1 MSDALVQWLR
11 RPEVYPDATQGVVL
25 VETHISW
32 VFLTDQFAY
41 KLKKPVRFDFLDFS
55 TVELRRIACENEVR
69 LNRRLAAHVYRGV
82 VAVRR
87 DERGGLFLDESLV
100 GESVSSTRATAVV
113 DWLVKMWRL
122 PADRTLDAL
131 HRSGQLSADDLT
143 RLAERLAD
151 FYRHTDRATMTA
163 EEYRSGIA
171 RHVRANRSTLL
182 AASRAA
188 LLATAGD
195 QGALAASIST
205 IKRIHAA
212 QLQFLALKRGMFD
225 ARVAEGRVVDCHG
238 DLRPEHFYLLPEPVA
253 IDCIEFSAEFRRLD
267 VADELSF
274 LATECDFIEA
284 DEVGRQIADR
294 CLTLLGD
301 KPPAELM
308 AFYRAYRACVRAKVA
323 ALRGKQVERGERQ
336 AALAQA
342 ARHLELAERYTM
354 EFSSIVP
361 SLLLVVHGLTG
372 SGKSTLA
379 AALADE
385 LGAESLSTD
394 AVRRQMFGPS
404 REPAAYGEGNYEA
417 TQRLAVYNSLFAA
430 AEQHL
435 VDRLSV
441 VLDGTFL
448 TAELRRRAAKL
459 ASRRG
464 ARPLFIH
471 CSCPD
476 EIARQRIAQR
486 ISAGGATSESRPELF
501 DRRKAD
507 EEPTPSDLDRLDI
520 QTIHTLLDQVDVVID
535 RLRDVYL
542 RAR

>member
-55 TVELRRIACENEVR
+55 TAELRRAACEDEVR
-69 LNRRLAAHVYRGV
+69 LNRRLAADVYLGA

-87 DERGGLFLDESLV
+87 DERGDLTLDQSPCDSRSEQ
-100 GESVSSTRATAVV
+100 AI
-113 DWLVKMWRL
+113 DWLVKMRRL
-122 PADRTLDAL
+122 PVDRTLDAL
-131 HRSGQLSADDLT
+131 HRERQLSEEDLA
-143 RLAERLAD
+143 RLAERLAE
-151 FYRHTDRATMTA
+151 FYRHA
-163 EEYRSGIA
+163 ERPAVTPDEYRSAIV
-171 RHVRANRSTLL
+171 RHVRANRS
-182 AASRAA
+182 A

-212 QLQFLALKRGMFD
+212 QLQFLALKRGTFD
-225 ARVAEGRVVDCHG
+225 ARVAEGRIVDGHG
-238 DLRPEHFYLLPEPVA
+238 DLRPEHIYLLPEPEA

-274 LATECDFIEA
+274 LATECDFIGA
-284 DEVGRQIADR
+284 NMIGQRIAHR
-294 CLTLLGD
+294 CLASLGD
-301 KPPAELM
+301 KPPTELLT
-308 AFYRAYRACVRAKVA
+308 FFRAYRSCVRAKVA
-323 ALRGKQVERGERQ
+323 VLRAQQVTGRDRQ
-336 AALAQA
+336 AAVEQA
-342 ARHLELAERYTM
+342 ARHLEFAERYAIDS
-354 EFSSIVP
+354 SSIVP

-394 AVRRQMFGPS
+394 AIRRQMFGPS
-404 REPAAYGEGNYEA
+404 REPAGYGEGNYEA

-441 VLDGTFL
+441 VFDGTFL
-448 TAELRRRAAKL
+448 TAELRRQAAKI

-486 ISAGGATSESRPELF
+486 ISASGATSESRPELF
-501 DRRKAD
+501 DRQKAD
-507 EEPTPSDLDRLDI
+507 EEPTSSDLDRLDI

-542 RAR
+542 R

>member
-41 KLKKPVRFDFLDFS
+41 KLKKPVRFDFLDFLK
-55 TVELRRIACENEVR
+55 VEFRRAACEDEVR
-69 LNRRLAAHVYRGV
+69 LNRRLAADVYLGV
-82 VAVRR
+82 VSVRR
-87 DERGGLFLDESLV
+87 DERGDLTLDQSP
-100 GESVSSTRATAVV
+100 GDSRSAQAV
-113 DWLVKMWRL
+113 DWLVKMRRL
-122 PADRTLDAL
+122 PADCTLEAL

-143 RLAERLAD
+143 RMAERLAE
-151 FYRHTDRATMTA
+151 FYRHA
-163 EEYRSGIA
+163 ERPAVTPDEYRSAIV
-171 RHVRANRSTLL
+171 RHVRANRS
-182 AASRAA
+182 A

-212 QLQFLALKRGMFD
+212 QLQFLALTRGMFD
-225 ARVAEGRVVDCHG
+225 ARVAEGRVVDGHG
-238 DLRPEHFYLLPEPVA
+238 DLRPEHIYLLPEPVA

-274 LATECDFIEA
+274 LAAECDFIEA
-284 DEVGRQIADR
+284 GTIGRQIGDR
-294 CLTLLGD
+294 CLTSLGD

-323 ALRGKQVERGERQ
+323 VLRAEQATGRERQ
-336 AALAQA
+336 AAVAQA
-342 ARHLELAERYTM
+342 ARHLEFAERYAID
-354 EFSSIVP
+354 FSSIVP
-361 SLLLVVHGLTG
+361 PLLLVVHGLTG

-379 AALADE
+379 AALAE
-385 LGAESLSTD
+385 KLGAEWLSTD
-394 AVRRQMFGPS
+394 AIRRQMFGPS

-476 EIARQRIAQR
+476 EIARQRIGQR

-501 DRRKAD
+501 DRQKAD
-507 EEPTPSDLDRLDI
+507 AEPTPSDLDRLDI

-535 RLRDVYL
+535 WLRDVYL
-542 RAR
+542 R